1 MKGKGLPV
9 YFVQP
14 TQMHKECS
22 LATLDCYGIFFSR
35 WNDPPDQRKNSFS
48 RWNDPQNHREI
59 LFSRWNDPQANEKFY
74 FRVGTT
80 LRPTKN
86 FTFALE

>member
-35 WNDPPDQRKNSFS
+35 VNDPRLL
-48 RWNDPQNHREI
+48 REI
-59 LFSRWNDPQANEKFY
+59 SFPVR
-74 FRVGTT
+74 TT
-80 LRPTKN
+80 LDYTKKGGISVAE
-86 FTFALE
+86 TLP